1 MPTNDPLS
9 KTTLVLETGANLD
22 FLAAKLNQ
30 VLADR
35 SPLPAKIVLASPPG
49 QREKILLRL
58 SLFLKK
64 FEVVEVQFLRHDL
77 LPHLTTPFLAYLPAN
92 APYSPLVLEG
102 SERWGPDHFF
112 IRPWI
117 PPVALKD
124 TEWARLV
131 YMALGWI
138 STPGLFQTLGMES
151 TLTLLDLERL
161 SRNSG
166 SSLPLFSSPAGPST
180 NGQIGLFAGPLKLSS
195 QSRVLALVPHF
206 NCEPWLGQCLD
217 SLLSQTRPPNAIAV
231 LDDAST
237 NAPLELVRKYPTVT
251 LLRSPENV
259 GPYRLLQ
266 TVISQT
272 VFDAYM
278 FQDADDW
285 SSLDR
290 LEALLNE
297 AERTGAEWI
306 GTQELMYFEDIIHA
320 CRYPLDLNSTPQASI
335 RHPFCYPGSVISR
348 DFLKRL
354 GGFATGFRF
363 SGDFELLTRAVWAG
377 KVANL
382 DRYTYFRRIRK
393 NSLITSEE
401 TGLSSSARKE
411 VDILIE
417 TRKAENLAKVM
428 KGGIPNLEPI
438 KTAENVAFEHLAGP
452 RLF

>member
-1 MPTNDPLS
+1 MLNDSLT
-9 KTTLVLETGANLD
+9 KTTLVLETGVNPD
-22 FLAAKLNQ
+22 FLASKLSQVFAKDN
-30 VLADR
+30 
-35 SPLPAKIVLASPPG
+35 PLPTKIILASPPG

-64 FEVVEVQFLRHDL
+64 FELVEIQSLRHDL
-77 LPHLTTPFLAYLPAN
+77 LPRVTTPLWAYLPAN
-92 APYSPLVLEG
+92 APYSPPTLGGLEK
-102 SERWGPDHFF
+102 RGPDHFF

-117 PPVALKD
+117 PPVTLKD

-131 YMALGWI
+131 YMAFGWI
-138 STPGLFQTLGMES
+138 STPTLFQHLGMES
-151 TLTLLDLERL
+151 TLTLLDLERI

-166 SSLPLFSSPAGPST
+166 GSLPYFSAPASPSSHEPARSSEGP
-180 NGQIGLFAGPLKLSS
+180 AKLSPR
-195 QSRVLALVPHF
+195 SRVLALVPHF
-206 NCEPWLGQCLD
+206 NCEQWLGQALD
-217 SLLSQTRPPNAIAV
+217 SLLGQTRPPNAIAV

-237 NAPLELVRKYPTVT
+237 NSPLEIVRKYPTVT

-266 TVISQT
+266 TVIDQT
-272 VFDAYM
+272 AFDAYM

-290 LEALLNE
+290 LEELLNE

-306 GTQELMYFEDIIHA
+306 SAQELMYFEDIIHA

-348 DFLKRL
+348 DFLTRL
-354 GGFATGFRF
+354 GGFASGLRF

-377 KVANL
+377 KVRNL

-393 NSLITSEE
+393 NSLITSEG
-401 TGLSSSARKE
+401 TGLNSPARKE
-411 VDILIE
+411 VDTLIE
-417 TRKAENLAKVM
+417 TRKAENLAMVM
-428 KGGIPNLEPI
+428 KSGTPNLEPI
-438 KTAENVAFEHLAGP
+438 KTAGHVAFEHLAGP
-452 RLF
+452 PLF